1 MYPKATPITIEGMR
15 FALFLL
21 FGMLVGPIP
30 AFAWGDLG
38 HKVICEIAL
47 ATVAPTTR
55 TEVERLIRLDGA
67 FASFADAC
75 TWPDHP
81 RKRAAEHF
89 VNLPRDA
96 KALQAPCGD
105 EQACVVS
112 AISKDFAVLSSKAT
126 LDGDKAAS
134 LKYLGHWVGDVHQ
147 PLHVSF
153 KDDRGGNSIK
163 TSGICGG
170 SNLHSVWDSC
180 LVEIAIGTE
189 PPAAAAVNLLSGVSS
204 VQTLALMKSTPADW
218 ANESFAIVKSGQT
231 EYCKMTEGSCDAPS
245 RNVNIDS
252 TYIRANVPIV
262 REQLLKAGL
271 RLARLLDQA
280 VGQAGQ
286 SRN

>member
-1 MYPKATPITIEGMR
+1 MR
-15 FALFLL
+15 FALFAL
-21 FGMLVGPIP
+21 FGTLVGPIP
-30 AFAWGDLG
+30 AYAWGDMG
-38 HKVICEIAL
+38 HRVVCEIAL
-47 ATVAPTTR
+47 KTVAPSTR
-55 TEVERLIRLDGA
+55 TEVERLIRLDSA

-96 KALQAPCGD
+96 KSLLAPCGD

-112 AISKDFAVLSSKAT
+112 AISKDFAVLSSKAS
-126 LDGDKAAS
+126 LDGEKATS

-153 KDDRGGNSIK
+153 KDDRGGNNIK
-163 TSGICGG
+163 TSGICGS
-170 SNLHSVWDSC
+170 SNLHSVWDTC
-180 LVEIAIGTE
+180 LVENAIGTE
-189 PPAAAAVNLLSGVSS
+189 SPTAAAVSFLSAVSPA
-204 VQTLALMKSTPADW
+204 QALAWMKSTPVDW
-218 ANESFAIVKSGQT
+218 ANESLAIVKSGQT
-231 EYCKMTEGSCDAPS
+231 EYCKMNDGRCDAPAP
-245 RNVNIDS
+245 NLNIDS
-252 TYIRANVPIV
+252 AYIRANVPVV

-280 VGQAGQ
+280 FGQDGQ